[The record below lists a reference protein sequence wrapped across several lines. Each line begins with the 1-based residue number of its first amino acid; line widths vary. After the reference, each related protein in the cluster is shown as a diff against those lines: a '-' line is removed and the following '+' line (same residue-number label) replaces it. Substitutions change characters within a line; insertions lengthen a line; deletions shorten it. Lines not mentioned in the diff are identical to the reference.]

1 MPEPGDHL
9 RCACVQA
16 GDEGVN
22 HLHCEPSPDHADDP
36 ENREGALMARRNLKR
51 ARRSRQVSRTHRRV
65 FGTVHGLANP
75 MYRHENL
82 GGQGRVV
89 PRTFILPSLNGKI
102 SRDFRRSLSVAHY
115 HRMTPLLRSITIS
128 LARTRYMADPASS
141 NGRCVKSM
149 QRTRSLPVQMRVIL
163 AFSWCAIERSLPSD
177 QLDFC
182 HEQTPIGA

>member
-1 MPEPGDHL
+1 
-9 RCACVQA
+9 
-16 GDEGVN
+16 
-22 HLHCEPSPDHADDP
+22 
-36 ENREGALMARRNLKR
+36 MARQNLKR
-51 ARRSRQVSRTHRRV
+51 RHRSWQDGRAPRQAL
-65 FGTVHGLANP
+65 GTVHGLDNP
-75 MYRHENL
+75 MCRHRNR

-102 SRDFRRSLSVAHY
+102 SRDFRRSLSAAHY
-115 HRMTPLLRSITIS
+115 HRMAPLLRSIAIS

-149 QRTRSLPVQMRVIL
+149 QRTRSLPAQMRVIL

>member
-36 ENREGALMARRNLKR
+36 ENREGALMARRNLKEIAGFGQLAVPIDKSLARCVVSLTQCADTKIAAVR
-51 ARRSRQVSRTHRRV
+51 AVWCHAPLSC
-65 FGTVHGLANP
+65 P
-75 MYRHENL
+75 
-82 GGQGRVV
+82 
-89 PRTFILPSLNGKI
+89 PLNCKI
-102 SRDFRRSLSVAHY
+102 SNDFRRSLSVAHY

-128 LARTRYMADPASS
+128 LVRTRYMADPASS
-141 NGRCVKSM
+141 NGRCAKSM
-149 QRTRSLPVQMRVIL
+149 QRTRSLPAQMRVIL
-163 AFSWCAIERSLPSD
+163 AFSWCTIERSLPSD